1 MAALLMAATPSLRLS
16 FQDIHHGLA
25 EGGRGA
31 AGLLWRRLGANLVVV
46 ELAVAVVL
54 LVGAGLL
61 GRSFYKLLHVETG
74 FDTTHLATVQVM
86 VPDTSYTK
94 DEQMVALYREI
105 VRDTASLPG
114 VESTGITSV
123 LPVQCNCNTD
133 WLRFVGKPFH
143 GEHNEVN
150 TRDITSDYFATLKAK
165 LIRGRM
171 FTDAEDASKPS
182 VIVINESLATKYFPG
197 EDPIGKQVGDGALT
211 PKSIRQIIGVVADVR
226 EGAQDNQQWPAEY
239 GPINQGPDH
248 FFNVVVRTAGDE
260 RSLLP
265 VLVSR
270 LHRIDPNLG
279 VFGEQ
284 TMQQQI
290 EATPTSLLHRYSAW
304 LVGGFACI
312 ALVLV
317 VVGLYGVTAY
327 SVSQR
332 TREIGV
338 RMALGAQRGSI
349 YRLVLKEAGRLI
361 VVGEVLGLAGSVGA
375 AMLMSKLLFG
385 VQAWDA
391 GTLIS
396 VAVLLGGAAMLASF
410 LPARRAAS
418 VNPTDALRAE

>member
-1 MAALLMAATPSLRLS
+1 
-16 FQDIHHGLA
+16 
-25 EGGRGA
+25 
-31 AGLLWRRLGANLVVV
+31 
-46 ELAVAVVL
+46 VL